1 MKKKTIFTLAV
12 VVLAIVVAIAF
23 IMGNNKAPENNGVV
37 KMGVILPL
45 TGNSAII
52 GEPKKR
58 AFDIALEQYNM
69 NGKKLE
75 VVYEDSYGTP
85 KDGIGAFNKLLMDKS
100 INCFYIDLTP
110 IVNACVPQINSS
122 KVITFAGSAEPEVT
136 NLSEYLFRLFAGGDQ
151 EIEMMVDLLAKQ
163 NANNVFVLHTNEL
176 YGINSFKL
184 LKKLFEARG
193 GIVLGSD
200 EYPMGNGDFKSQL
213 MKAKNANAD
222 KIILLGY
229 GNEYPTLF
237 RQSQE
242 LGISSDMYVCNLG
255 GSNKTVVELP
265 ANLTE
270 GMSFIGPRFSYLLS
284 MNSLEPEMQEF
295 VDRYQKRFNESPDF
309 RAAYAYDMVNIF
321 MDIYGNGEK
330 SQAQLI
336 EDIKKVQNFKGAS
349 GTISFMEN
357 GDTKTD
363 LIKATY
369 SDGVIKLL
377 GNE

>member
-1 MKKKTIFTLAV
+1 MKRLTIFTLAV
-12 VVLAIVVAIAF
+12 VVLVIVVVIAF
-23 IMGNNKAPENNGVV
+23 IKGGDKAPENSGVV

-45 TGNSAII
+45 TGNTAII

-58 AFDIALEQYNM
+58 AFDIALDQYNVE
-69 NGKKLE
+69 GKKLE

-110 IVNACVPQINSS
+110 IVNACIPQINSS

-163 NANNVFVLHTNEL
+163 KANNVYVLHTNEL
-176 YGINSFKL
+176 YVINSFKL

-193 GIVLGSD
+193 GIILGSD
-200 EYPMGNGDFKSQL
+200 EYPMSNGDFKSQL
-213 MKAKNANAD
+213 IKAKSANAD

-321 MDIYGNGEK
+321 MDVYGNGSK
-330 SQAQLI
+330 TQAQLI

-363 LIKATY
+363 LITATY
-369 SDGVIKLL
+369 SDGAIELL
-377 GNE
+377 DNE

>member
-1 MKKKTIFTLAV
+1 MKRLTIFTLAV
-12 VVLAIVVAIAF
+12 VVLVIVVVIAF
-23 IMGNNKAPENNGVV
+23 IKGGDKAPENSGVV

-45 TGNSAII
+45 TGNTAII

-58 AFDIALEQYNM
+58 AFDIALDQYNVE
-69 NGKKLE
+69 GKKLE

-110 IVNACVPQINSS
+110 IVNACIPQINSS

-163 NANNVFVLHTNEL
+163 KANNVYVLHTNEL

-193 GIVLGSD
+193 GIILGSD
-200 EYPMGNGDFKSQL
+200 EYPMSNGDFKSQL
-213 MKAKNANAD
+213 IKAKSANAD

-321 MDIYGNGEK
+321 MDVYGNGSK
-330 SQAQLI
+330 TQAQLI

-363 LIKATY
+363 LITATY
-369 SDGVIKLL
+369 SDGAIELL
-377 GNE
+377 DNE